1 MTQAEV
7 AGRINTVKKAHAF
20 LDWTQ
25 FQGALVIYDQVAAKA
40 AAEAVED
47 AGRAAHKLLDVD
59 AQVILCLAQYVEGTE
74 HQGRCSTMRSPPA
87 TGFPGVRCCCG
98 TGFWTG
104 DGSTNWSWRS
114 SW

>member
-74 HQGRCSTMRSPPA
+74 HQGAMLLDDAFAARDRLPRCAVLLR
-87 TGFPGVRCCCG
+87 
-98 TGFWTG
+98 
-104 DGSTNWSWRS
+104 D
-114 SW
+114 